1 MGWDCM
7 ALHGIAASYTFRVYI
22 KVSWRQLTHITYL
35 PALVSFSSRLDN
47 YMPYYPFSI
56 FTIYMLYI
64 LIWCIYGCR
73 FDGPDVRHFFFIIKM
88 IETERSRKRGT
99 LCSYTESE
107 RAVRF
112 GIKKNLKKR
121 REEKKM
127 RWEKRKKWEALHS
140 IALGNYIPTMNDDD
154 DHLFSLSRLGW
165 RDKVALAF
173 NYNPRRKVKTD
184 ETGRTLIIIEKA
196 DFYFIL
202 FYFIWRAMRT
212 TTDLGGCVILYTT
225 RHRAS
230 MIRRWVRRRPLQLPF
245 RQFRVPHSIDTHIIK
260 IKKSPASQTFSI
272 ADSPSS
278 WLFLFLC
285 VTCTEQHDWPDD
297 EAAAVNDVIY
307 DQVVV
312 PVWYR
317 FWAAANRMRSPGGSH
332 IYCTSGNFEKRKK
345 KAQHFSV
352 PYKNDIESY

>member
-1 MGWDCM
+1 
-7 ALHGIAASYTFRVYI
+7 
-22 KVSWRQLTHITYL
+22 
-35 PALVSFSSRLDN
+35 
-47 YMPYYPFSI
+47 
-56 FTIYMLYI
+56 
-64 LIWCIYGCR
+64 
-73 FDGPDVRHFFFIIKM
+73 
-88 IETERSRKRGT
+88 
-99 LCSYTESE
+99 
-107 RAVRF
+107 
-112 GIKKNLKKR
+112 
-121 REEKKM
+121 
-127 RWEKRKKWEALHS
+127 
-140 IALGNYIPTMNDDD
+140 MNDDD

-202 FYFIWRAMRT
+202 FFFIWRAMRT

-230 MIRRWVRRRPLQLPF
+230 MIRRWVRRRSLQLPF

-272 ADSPSS
+272 ADSQSS
-278 WLFLFLC
+278 WLC
-285 VTCTEQHDWPDD
+285 EQHWTTARLAGRRGGCCEWRDLWPSRG
-297 EAAAVNDVIY
+297 ACVISFLGCGESNEITQRLSY
-307 DQVVV
+307 
-312 PVWYR
+312 
-317 FWAAANRMRSPGGSH
+317 
-332 IYCTSGNFEKRKK
+332 ITSGNFEKRKK

>member
-1 MGWDCM
+1 MVWDYGLG
-7 ALHGIAASYTFRVYI
+7 LHGIAASYTFRVYI
-22 KVSWRQLTHITYL
+22 IVSWRQLTHITYL

-202 FYFIWRAMRT
+202 FYLTGDEDDDGLGWLRHFIYNSTSRLN
-212 TTDLGGCVILYTT
+212 DPSL
-225 RHRAS
+225 
-230 MIRRWVRRRPLQLPF
+230 
-245 RQFRVPHSIDTHIIK
+245 
-260 IKKSPASQTFSI
+260 
-272 ADSPSS
+272 SPSS
-278 WLFLFLC
+278 SPSIAIPTIPCAPFYRYAYYQNKKVTGLPNVLYSWLSEFLTLSLSLCDLYWTARLAGRRGGCCEWRDLWPSRGACVISFLGC
-285 VTCTEQHDWPDD
+285 GESNEITRRLSYIHQG
-297 EAAAVNDVIY
+297 I
-307 DQVVV
+307 
-312 PVWYR
+312 
-317 FWAAANRMRSPGGSH
+317 SKKG
-332 IYCTSGNFEKRKK
+332 KK

>member
-1 MGWDCM
+1 
-7 ALHGIAASYTFRVYI
+7 
-22 KVSWRQLTHITYL
+22 
-35 PALVSFSSRLDN
+35 
-47 YMPYYPFSI
+47 
-56 FTIYMLYI
+56 
-64 LIWCIYGCR
+64 
-73 FDGPDVRHFFFIIKM
+73 
-88 IETERSRKRGT
+88 
-99 LCSYTESE
+99 
-107 RAVRF
+107 
-112 GIKKNLKKR
+112 
-121 REEKKM
+121 
-127 RWEKRKKWEALHS
+127 
-140 IALGNYIPTMNDDD
+140 MNDDD

-202 FYFIWRAMRT
+202 FFFIWRAMRT

-230 MIRRWVRRRPLQLPF
+230 MIRRWVRRRSLQLPF

-272 ADSPSS
+272 ADSQSS
-278 WLFLFLC
+278 WLFLC
-285 VTCTEQHDWPDD
+285 VSSTEQQHDWPDD

-317 FWAAANRMRSPGGSH
+317 FWAAANRMRSPSGSH
-332 IYCTSGNFEKRKK
+332 ILHQGISKKVKKRRNIFQSPTRMISSRINVIIIIYNITLNGFDCMTAAVTEILNTKEWK
-345 KAQHFSV
+345 REREWVTQTVEEPNSDNRQKTRERIENNWKPIWNCLVFSFSLCV
-352 PYKNDIESY
+352 CVTRRDLISLWFF

>member
-1 MGWDCM
+1 M
-7 ALHGIAASYTFRVYI
+7 
-22 KVSWRQLTHITYL
+22 YL
-35 PALVSFSSRLDN
+35 WLSVWWPRCT
-47 YMPYYPFSI
+47 P
-56 FTIYMLYI
+56 
-64 LIWCIYGCR
+64 
-73 FDGPDVRHFFFIIKM
+73 FFFYNQNDRDRAKQKARNPLFLHRIR
-88 IETERSRKRGT
+88 ESRPFRD
-99 LCSYTESE
+99 
-107 RAVRF
+107 
-112 GIKKNLKKR
+112 KKKLKEKKR
-121 REEKKM
+121 RKKM

-140 IALGNYIPTMNDDD
+140 ITLGNYIPTMNDDD

-260 IKKSPASQTFSI
+260 IKKSPA
-272 ADSPSS
+272 PK
-278 WLFLFLC
+278 
-285 VTCTEQHDWPDD
+285 
-297 EAAAVNDVIY
+297 
-307 DQVVV
+307 
-312 PVWYR
+312 
-317 FWAAANRMRSPGGSH
+317 RSL
-332 IYCTSGNFEKRKK
+332 
-345 KAQHFSV
+345 
-352 PYKNDIESY
+352 